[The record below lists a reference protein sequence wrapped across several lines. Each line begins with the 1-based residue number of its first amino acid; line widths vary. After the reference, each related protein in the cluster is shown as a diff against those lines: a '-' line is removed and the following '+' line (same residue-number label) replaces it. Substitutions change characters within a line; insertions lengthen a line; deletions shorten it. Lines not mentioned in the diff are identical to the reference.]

1 MENLADII
9 VQGGSTKISA
19 VNVPMDITEWVEL
32 AVNGGE
38 IQQVKAESTVKVDG
52 SSKVETVTATAPVDV
67 NSATVDK
74 VEVPANAENVV
85 VNVTGS
91 SEIIIKADSDSTK
104 IAADDTDN
112 ITVNGDAK
120 DSITPHTHAWN
131 QGEVTK

>member
-19 VNVPMDITEWVEL
+19 VTVPMDITEWVEL

-52 SSKVETVTATAPVDV
+52 SSKVETVTSTAPVDV

>member
-19 VNVPMDITEWVEL
+19 VTVPMDITEWVEL

-74 VEVPANAENVV
+74 VEVPVNAENVV